1 MKPSKS
7 YFQRRKA
14 TATDIVHF
22 VETKTGCNTFPK
34 PPQAYDNPFT
44 TWLKKWFFYV
54 PQEDLFA
61 YYSTI
66 TAERLIDNFK
76 REFPKPTAQHYEYAI
91 AEIAEKQSRLGA
103 ASKKIIMQATAG
115 YFTGKPAAVG
125 SIETL
130 LYGEFV
136 MFRQWLQDQLNGQT
150 ATPNKVTTYANSQ
163 GEALA
168 DKLQRVLHNNSLM
181 ALAESVKGVQDMAHK
196 FMPFRVNKDLEDIS
210 RQTKPKQP
218 EALPEHQPEIVRV
231 PHFTNEAKQAICSAL
246 QPFLSADDAEVLPQ
260 VLEGTQPAIPLKTI
274 GLPAKSLAVMMREAY
289 ESNHITGI
297 EKRHLAQWIYR
308 CFEFERA
315 TTENSILEYLK
326 PYTTVRKSD
335 RLPLHLKKLLR

>member
-1 MKPSKS
+1 
-7 YFQRRKA
+7 
-14 TATDIVHF
+14 
-22 VETKTGCNTFPK
+22 
-34 PPQAYDNPFT
+34 
-44 TWLKKWFFYV
+44 
-54 PQEDLFA
+54 
-61 YYSTI
+61 
-66 TAERLIDNFK
+66 
-76 REFPKPTAQHYEYAI
+76 
-91 AEIAEKQSRLGA
+91 
-103 ASKKIIMQATAG
+103 
-115 YFTGKPAAVG
+115 
-125 SIETL
+125 
-130 LYGEFV
+130 